1 MLRTL
6 RAPPQPGSVRESVLL
21 MALMMEENIEHAKF
35 RAAQQ
40 LQLDKDKGVEA
51 FEEYMKI
58 AFPYLDT
65 VKRRDRAKFI
75 EILQQE
81 LSRGPLR
88 VSALAQ
94 PKLRSRLKQQQ
105 IRNRR
110 TVPMTR
116 GEEARLYSKL
126 RMPGV

>member
-1 MLRTL
+1 
-6 RAPPQPGSVRESVLL
+6 